1 MKIAQI
7 CKLIDARK
15 EELFDLLCRLI
26 RINSE
31 SFAVSGNEEACAR
44 YIYELCQEL
53 GLDSEIYSPLDLEGF
68 TEHPDYLP
76 GRNLENRYNVTAC
89 WKGMEDRNELNRGKH
104 GSLYHLAACHVK
116 AGTLCC
122 DCADLRGRDVLECRK
137 IKESANLGFSRK

>member
-1 MKIAQI
+1 MMKIAQI

-76 GRNLENRYNVTAC
+76 GRNLENRYRFRCVRFFLFGIPWSSMMSFTICPRHCSVTALRFFPVIC
-89 WKGMEDRNELNRGKH
+89 GMRM
-104 GSLYHLAACHVK
+104 AAF
-116 AGTLCC
+116 
-122 DCADLRGRDVLECRK
+122 RR
-137 IKESANLGFSRK
+137 